1 MKKFIALF
9 LALVMVLSLA
19 ACSSSETTTTTETTT
34 TEASTEAASTT
45 EAATT
50 TEAAASSDVT
60 LVYWSM
66 WEATEPQGEA
76 IQQAIDAFTAE
87 TGIKVDAQFK
97 GRQGIRQGLQ
107 PALDAGTTIDI
118 FDEGVDRVNQNWGSY
133 ILDLED
139 YVAASGYEQTAVPA
153 FMAASRE
160 AGGGTLKT
168 IPYQG
173 SVFAWFYNPD
183 IFAEAGIEAV
193 PTTWDEFLD
202 CCEKIKNAGYY
213 AVTSDDA
220 YFLSNFGYH
229 VARYGGSE
237 AVSDAV
243 WNGNWENNDAVVK
256 TAKDFEYMAQQ
267 GYFSP
272 NMISNVWPNGQN
284 VEFALGDVA
293 MYLNGSWL
301 PNEIRSLAG
310 DDYVWGC
317 FSYPSVDG
325 GVNDTSYVN
334 TSFQCFAINN
344 KSQYPDEAFQ
354 LIEWLTKGEW
364 DLKLS
369 QMSLGVPADTN
380 NTEWPAQMANV
391 KPVLEG
397 TANRYTWAV
406 GAEDNVDITPV
417 LLENLLNLAGGVI
430 TADQFIANMQAAS

>member
-1 MKKFIALF
+1 MKRLIALL
-9 LALVMVLSLA
+9 LALTMVFALG
-19 ACSSSETTTTTETTT
+19 ACASSQTA
-34 TEASTEAASTT
+34 ASTEETAAETAQNT
-45 EAATT
+45 ETAPA
-50 TEAAASSDVT
+50 SDVK

-76 IQQAIDAFTAE
+76 LQQAIAAFTE
-87 TGIKVDAQFK
+87 KTGIQVDAQFK

-107 PALDAGTTIDI
+107 PALDAGTVIDI

-133 ILDLED
+133 ILDLEE
-139 YVAASGYEQTAVPA
+139 YVKATNYEETAISS
-153 FMAASRE
+153 FMEASRE

-183 IFAEAGIEAV
+183 IFAEAGIEA
-193 PTTWDEFLD
+193 PPATWEEFLD
-202 CCEKIKNAGYY
+202 CCAKIKAAGYSPI
-213 AVTSDDA
+213 TSDDS

-229 VARYGGSE
+229 VARYGGAE
-237 AVSDAV
+237 AVADAV
-243 WNGNWENNDAVVK
+243 WNGNWENNEAVVK

-267 GYFSP
+267 GYFSA
-272 NMISNVWPNGQN
+272 NMPSNVWPNGQN

-293 MYLNGSWL
+293 MYFNGSWL
-301 PNEIRSLAG
+301 PNEIRALAG

-317 FSYPSVDG
+317 FSYPAMDG
-325 GVNDTSYVN
+325 GVNDTTWNN

-344 KSQYPDEAFQ
+344 KCEHPDEAFQ

-369 QMSLGVPADTN
+369 QMSLGVPADTS

-397 TANRYTWAV
+397 TTGRYTWAV
-406 GAEDNVDITPV
+406 GAEDNVDITPA
-417 LLENLLNLAGGVI
+417 LTDNLMKLAGGTI
-430 TADQFIANMQAAS
+430 TADEFLAAMQATSK

>member
-1 MKKFIALF
+1 MKKTIALL
-9 LALVMVLSLA
+9 LALVLAVSLA
-19 ACSSSETTTTTETTT
+19 ACGSNEPASNAETTPTK
-34 TEASTEAASTT
+34 
-45 EAATT
+45 
-50 TEAAASSDVT
+50 AAASGSAAQETADKSDVT

-66 WEATEPQGEA
+66 WEATEQQGVA
-76 IQQAIDAFTAE
+76 LQQAIDAFTAS
-87 TGIKVDAQFK
+87 TGIKVDVQFK

-107 PALDAGTTIDI
+107 AALDAGTTIDI
-118 FDEGVDRVNQNWGSY
+118 FDEDVDRVNKNWGSY

-139 YVAASGYEQTAVPA
+139 YVAASNYEETAIQS
-153 FMAASRE
+153 FMEASRE

-183 IFAEAGIEAV
+183 IFAEAGIESV

-202 CCEKIKNAGYY
+202 CCERIKAAGYY
-213 AVTSDDA
+213 AVTSDDS

-229 VARYGGSE
+229 VARYGGAE
-237 AVSDAV
+237 AVSDAI
-243 WNGNWENNDAVVK
+243 WNGNWENNEAVIK

-272 NMISNVWPNGQN
+272 NLVSNVWPNGQN

-317 FSYPSVDG
+317 FSYPSVEG

-369 QMSLGVPADTN
+369 QMSLGVPADTT

-397 TANRYTWAV
+397 AKHRYTWAV
-406 GAEDNVDITPV
+406 GAEDNVDITPI

-430 TADQFIANMQAAS
+430 SADQFIANMQAAS